1 MKNLEKLNNNK
12 DELDKFVKD
21 KNNETYKVILY
32 KNDVSCLIQQIKEE
46 LTISENVYKL
56 LIDGQSED
64 NSICFIVYLNLSINN
79 GNLYL
84 EYVDSKFHKQDN
96 KNDFVF
102 VLDTLVNFSSFV
114 EFLGKWFIQ
123 YQNLKEELYKEM
135 PDFLWFFKVFLK
147 IQHENYFESNFD

>member
-1 MKNLEKLNNNK
+1 M
-12 DELDKFVKD
+12 
-21 KNNETYKVILY
+21 
-32 KNDVSCLIQQIKEE
+32 
-46 LTISENVYKL
+46 
-56 LIDGQSED
+56 IDGQSED

-102 VLDTLVNFSSFV
+102 VLDTVVNFSSFV

-135 PDFLWFFKVFLK
+135 PDFLWFFKVFLTT
-147 IQHENYFESNFD
+147 QHENYFESNFD